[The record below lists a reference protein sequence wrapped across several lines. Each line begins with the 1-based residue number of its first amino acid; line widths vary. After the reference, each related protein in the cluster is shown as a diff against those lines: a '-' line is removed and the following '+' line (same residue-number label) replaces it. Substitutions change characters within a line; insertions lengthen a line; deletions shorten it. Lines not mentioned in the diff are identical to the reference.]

1 MGRKKEEVA
10 DAYFPVLPM
19 REGGAVVGLQC
30 GRGYSLDLLQP
41 HLTES
46 NEITKKALRT
56 TSVEFIAQLFKLKM
70 CSSPLLLI
78 SPACLR

>member
-1 MGRKKEEVA
+1 MGREKEEVA

-46 NEITKKALRT
+46 CQTRSQKKHC
-56 TSVEFIAQLFKLKM
+56 EQLQ
-70 CSSPLLLI
+70 
-78 SPACLR
+78 